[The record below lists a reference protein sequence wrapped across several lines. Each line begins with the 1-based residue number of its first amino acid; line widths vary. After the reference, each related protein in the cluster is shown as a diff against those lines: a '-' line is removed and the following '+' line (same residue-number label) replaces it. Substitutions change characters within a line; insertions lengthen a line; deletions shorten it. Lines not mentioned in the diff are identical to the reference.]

1 MRSSDVTADI
11 LNCLSDGKVHT
22 LQEIA
27 DTVECSYK
35 TAQRHVASL
44 SYRYPIEPVFGR
56 DKQGMKLDTKYIVNG
71 KIITNEKLQI
81 LGKAL
86 VLLQETGC
94 EDVNPKLL
102 SELISEFAFPTKINE
117 EER

>member
-1 MRSSDVTADI
+1 MKSADVTADI
-11 LNCLSDGKVHT
+11 LNCLSDGKIHT

-44 SYRYPIEPVFGR
+44 SYRYPIESVFGR
-56 DKQGMKLDTKYIVNG
+56 DKQGMKLDTRYIVNG

-86 VLLQETGC
+86 DLLQKSGC
-94 EDVNPKLL
+94 DDVNQKALA
-102 SELISEFAFPTKINE
+102 ELISEFSLPKNF
-117 EER
+117 